1 MAKRL
6 TYADAL
12 KILGHND
19 SEVMNLAERL
29 TDGGLG
35 LVGVPDLFGL
45 RGFLVSKGRQAI
57 EGIRGK
63 LSGESRTSRTEKIE
77 AAHKVL
83 VLISFFEAVEECLD
97 RAGAPFSLDALKLSE
112 AEPFTHFDSAL
123 QDLGELPAPA
133 DVHTENAG
141 PYEIWQVFHLLTGS
155 FSAILVSHP
164 EAVEH
169 GVDHDHPLMTRL
181 TDEVPEDAARRLTE
195 YLRQLA
201 AEVPEF
207 GMWVHLYEHDRT
219 RQVLAQGFGELSEL
233 LELAGSGRPVDQRRR
248 ELAASYRAVLRQPV
262 LRSDEASSGLVL
274 PALEDAYVPP
284 CGRVLRAD
292 AHGSPSTEQAWQE
305 AVLVDD
311 LRRFFALHLVH
322 SSSVE
327 APTVVLGHPGAGK
340 SKFTEMLAAHLP
352 AADFLPIR
360 VELRSVQPNAPI
372 HAQIEEGL
380 AETLHTR
387 VSWREL
393 AESADGALPVIILD
407 GFDELL
413 QATGV
418 DRSDYLER
426 VEEFQ
431 HKQEALGQ
439 PVAVIVTSRTVV
451 ADRTRFPVGTTV
463 VRLEPFTEAQI
474 GQMVRVWNG
483 ANARVLASRGLD
495 PLTVDSLLPY
505 RELAEQPLLL
515 LMLLIYD
522 AGDNGLRRA
531 SHALSHGELYERLL
545 TMFARRE
552 VDKHH
557 SGLGRNDFDEAV
569 EEELRRLE
577 IAALAM
583 FTRRKQSVS
592 ADELDRDLAV
602 LMPDAAVRAADADL
616 HGQIDPA
623 HQVLGRFFFVHESRA
638 RRGEGSASVFEFLH
652 ATFGEYLV
660 ARAVVVA
667 LDELDASRA
676 RSPRRRGRS
685 TRPDDGELYAL
696 SSFASYAGREKVVDF
711 LAELLERRFAEEP
724 EAREDYARL
733 LVELFQEAP
742 FPASNRSYTAYEP
755 TRLPL
760 TRREANYTSN
770 LMILLCLVREEP
782 VDARELFPEA
792 HEPDQALQGTTTLW
806 RTLPG
811 AEWFSIVSALRV
823 RHLDGWE
830 DEGPVTVVGREDGSP
845 VNVGECMGF
854 ELRANIDAVP
864 SVTDPYDIHVPYDT
878 VASRLLRST
887 AMRVN
892 GTAARFVFG
901 LLPHL
906 RHVSED
912 LGTWYA
918 DVHSEQAWTEVH
930 EVMRLR
936 LEPAV
941 EHPGER
947 LRTYRRLLAQ
957 RALGRVELVVLKQAA
972 EDLALVSE
980 ESAFG
985 AELVEIV
992 NLYLNGVRTVVTG
1005 PQLREETVV
1014 PVLRTLAPHT
1024 HEQIFERVLELV
1036 QASWAPQQPRQALRA
1051 ADGVGGTE
1059 ERAAD
1064 AAPRLRATVAEA
1076 GQYTSGG

>member
-155 FSAILVSHP
+155 FSDILVRHP

-169 GVDHDHPLMTRL
+169 GVDHDHPLMARL

-262 LRSDEASSGLVL
+262 LRSEEASSGLVL

-292 AHGSPSTEQAWQE
+292 AQGSPSTEQAWQE

-327 APTVVLGHPGAGK
+327 TPTVVLGHPGAGK

-393 AESADGALPVIILD
+393 AESADGALPVVILD

-451 ADRTRFPVGTTV
+451 ADRTRFPAGTTV

-474 GQMVRVWNG
+474 AQMVRVWNG

-495 PLTVDSLLPY
+495 PLTADSLLPY

-660 ARAVVVA
+660 ARAVVVV

-770 LMILLCLVREEP
+770 LMILLCLVREAP
-782 VDARELFPEA
+782 VDIRELFPDS
-792 HEPDQALQGTTTLW
+792 PNTLQDWQHTAALW

-811 AEWFSIVSALRV
+811 TEWFSIVASLRV

-830 DEGPVTVVGREDGSP
+830 PDGGVTVVDLDDSSP
-845 VNVGECMGF
+845 VNVGESMGF
-854 ELRANIDAVP
+854 ELRMNTDARP
-864 SVTDPYDIHVPYDT
+864 SVLDPYEITVPHNT
-878 VASRLLRST
+878 TTSRLLRST

-892 GTAARFVFG
+892 GTSARFLLG
-901 LLPHL
+901 LLPYL
-906 RHVSED
+906 RHVSDD
-912 LGTWYA
+912 LATWYSQTTTALDA
-918 DVHSEQAWTEVH
+918 DTESGTQTETTWFELH
-930 EVMRLR
+930 EVLRLR
-936 LEPAV
+936 LLPAT
-941 EHPGER
+941 ENPGER
-947 LRTYRRLLAQ
+947 LEAYKRLLVPS
-957 RALGRVELVVLKQAA
+957 RTLGRLEHLVLRQAA
-972 EDLALVSE
+972 EDLGMSAPGDVLAENLRSLVRY
-980 ESAFG
+980 
-985 AELVEIV
+985 
-992 NLYLNGVRTVVTG
+992 YLAGVTEVVAGPHLSLPVIAPTLRSLEGFADREVLARVRDLARGNAHPEPRT
-1005 PQLREETVV
+1005 Q
-1014 PVLRTLAPHT
+1014 
-1024 HEQIFERVLELV
+1024 
-1036 QASWAPQQPRQALRA
+1036 A
-1051 ADGVGGTE
+1051 AD
-1059 ERAAD
+1059 
-1064 AAPRLRATVAEA
+1064 TVPEFRRTPSPT